1 MEKPK
6 LEFLEELSGAKNLLA
21 FSGGLDSTALYFL
34 LQSHGI
40 SFDVAIVDYGVRK
53 QSCLEISRA
62 KTLCFWDNKK
72 CHTLKAP
79 KIYKNFESSARAIRY
94 AFFASLIAQE
104 SYQNLI
110 LAHQLNDNLEW
121 FLMQFCK
128 GTSIENM
135 QIPPKSLFK
144 QGGATCR
151 LLRPMIFTPR
161 SALQAYLQ
169 SKGIF
174 YFEDSSN
181 ADTAFR
187 RNYFRKHF
195 ANPLMQEFQRG
206 IKFSLEL
213 LAKEGLQGSLGDL
226 GDSANLVDCADFGS
240 LKHFGGL
247 KHFGELKDLGDF
259 FIFKHSPLSLS
270 LIDKAAKR
278 LGYCLS
284 KPQKL
289 ECQAHLQKQEFSI
302 VLGGKIALEKSQEKI
317 YIFPYV
323 QTSIKT
329 RISTCINTSTPA
341 SPQTSPKLTK
351 AQKELFRKNKIPKKF
366 RLFLAQKALADFSA
380 IQKFL

>member
-6 LEFLEELSGAKNLLA
+6 LEFLDELSGAKNLLA

-34 LQSHGI
+34 LKSYGI
-40 SFDVAIVDYGVRK
+40 SFDVAIVDYGVR
-53 QSCLEISRA
+53 QQGSLEVLRA

-79 KIYKNFESSARAIRY
+79 KIHKNFEANARAIRY
-94 AFFASLIAQE
+94 EFFASLIAQE

-128 GTSIENM
+128 GTGIENM
-135 QIPPKSLFK
+135 QIPPKSLFIK
-144 QGGATCR
+144 QEGITCH
-151 LLRPMIFTPR
+151 LLRPMIFLPR
-161 SALQAYLQ
+161 ITLQTYLQ
-169 SKGIF
+169 SNGIF

-181 ADTAFR
+181 ANTAFK

-195 ANPLMQEFQRG
+195 ANPLMQEFQAG

-213 LAKEGLQGSLGDL
+213 LAKEYFREDL
-226 GDSANLVDCADFGS
+226 ENFADLADFGEGFVFR
-240 LKHFGGL
+240 HN
-247 KHFGELKDLGDF
+247 
-259 FIFKHSPLSLS
+259 PLSLFF
-270 LIDKAAKR
+270 IDKAAKR

-289 ECQAHLQKQEFSI
+289 ECQTLLQKQEFSI

-317 YIFPYV
+317 YISPYIH
-323 QTSIKT
+323 TSH
-329 RISTCINTSTPA
+329 
-341 SPQTSPKLTK
+341 KLTK
-351 AQKELFRKNKIPKKF
+351 TQKETFRKNKIPKKF
-366 RLFLAQKALADFSA
+366 RLFLAKKGLTDLTF
-380 IQKFL
+380 